1 MQEVLLDC
9 FLDSLKLLPFLF
21 LLYIFIE
28 VLEHKTAVGKPAKA
42 LTGKTAPLIGSG
54 AGLVPMCGFS
64 VMASKLYERK
74 YLTIGTLLAV
84 FIATSDEA
92 LLVLLLSNMEWGA
105 KLISIVALLG
115 AKLVIGAG
123 VGYLADLIAN
133 KRFGTAYTRCPLET
147 EEDHDHEDE
156 DEDDHDH
163 DHNDLSA
170 CEHRHESKI
179 MLYFVSPLLHA
190 LQIAAV
196 VFAFNLV
203 FGFLFRYIGEEN
215 VIEFLQGAGY
225 WYQPVLACLVG
236 LVPNCASSVALAET
250 YALGGITFGSILGGL
265 ITNTGLG
272 ALVLFRNFKA
282 IKRNIAIVA
291 IIFILGI
298 VVAYAVNAIT
308 FI

>member
-1 MQEVLLDC
+1 MQEVLLDS

-21 LLYIFIE
+21 LLYILIE
-28 VLEHKTAVGKPAKA
+28 VLEHKTAVGKPTKA
-42 LTGKTAPLIGSG
+42 LTGKAAPLLGSG

-84 FIATSDEA
+84 LIATSDEA
-92 LLVLLLSNMEWGA
+92 LLVLLLSDMEWGA
-105 KLISIVALLG
+105 KLLAIVALLG

-133 KRFGTAYTRCPLET
+133 KRLGTAYTRCPLE
-147 EEDHDHEDE
+147 EEHDREDEHDHKVA
-156 DEDDHDH
+156 HD
-163 DHNDLSA
+163 DLSA
-170 CEHRHESKI
+170 CEHNHESKL
-179 MLYFVSPLLHA
+179 MLYLASPLLHA

-203 FGFLFRYIGEEN
+203 FGFLFWYIGEDK

-225 WYQPVLACLVG
+225 WYQPIVACLVG

-272 ALVLFRNFKA
+272 AFVLFRNLKA
-282 IKRNIAIVA
+282 IKRNVAIVA
-291 IIFILGI
+291 VLLILGI
-298 VVAYAVNAIT
+298 IVAYAVNGIT
-308 FI
+308 IIL